1 MNNSL
6 KMNRKLFH
14 RILLLVSIIPLL
26 TACEG
31 LDGCMICQLNQYE
44 DGVLSSPGP
53 ETEYC
58 GAELAVIRATP
69 NVVDG
74 AYTFKYECR

>member
-1 MNNSL
+1 MI
-6 KMNRKLFH
+6 RKLFH

-31 LDGCMICQLNQYE
+31 LDGCMVCQLNTYE
-44 DGVLSSPGP
+44 NGLLIIEGA

-58 GAELAVIRATP
+58 AERLIAIQAIADE
-69 NVVDG
+69 VDPP
-74 AYTFKYECR
+74 YTYKYECR